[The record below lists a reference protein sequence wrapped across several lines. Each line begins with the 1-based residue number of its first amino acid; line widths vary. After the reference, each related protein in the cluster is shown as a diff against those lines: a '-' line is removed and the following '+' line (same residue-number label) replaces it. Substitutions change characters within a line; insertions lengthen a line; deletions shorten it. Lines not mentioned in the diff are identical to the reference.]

1 MYFHNVVGIGS
12 YITSTTNMYNKYF
25 THGRDGAPVRVTSFR
40 KQCFDGLAV
49 HVSDK
54 LVLLPQCPCLSRE
67 RVVAQYMHVVFA
79 VVAIFAVVEM
89 VVHVPRHVDDVHP
102 HHMGLP
108 PGNDPHG
115 EFCLPRHFPQR
126 GQDV

>member
-1 MYFHNVVGIGS
+1 
-12 YITSTTNMYNKYF
+12 
-25 THGRDGAPVRVTSFR
+25 
-40 KQCFDGLAV
+40 
-49 HVSDK
+49 
-54 LVLLPQCPCLSRE
+54 
-67 RVVAQYMHVVFA
+67 MHVVFA

-126 GQDV
+126 GQDLHFGVLVAGFRMRREFEPLKISQIEKNPLVLILLYIVFNHTI